1 MMPFH
6 NRSAQRA
13 RALFMMDRD
22 PTNPQPSRPLGS
34 IGDSAR
40 LAVSDLMPLVYQD
53 LRALASARLRSERP
67 DHTLQPT
74 ALVHEAFLRLAEQTR
89 AAFRSREHFF
99 AVAAETIRRV
109 LVDHARARRA
119 DKRSA
124 GGARLTIQA
133 ALDSPDKPDV
143 DLLSLD
149 DALTRLAALNE
160 RQAKVVE
167 LRYFAGLNI
176 DATAAYLGVSEGTV
190 KGDWRLA
197 RAWLERELENE
208 RRL

>member
-1 MMPFH
+1 
-6 NRSAQRA
+6 
-13 RALFMMDRD
+13 MDTQ
-22 PTNPQPSRPLGS
+22 PTNPRISKAS
-34 IGDSAR
+34 S
-40 LAVSDLMPLVYQD
+40 AVSEGARQAAADLMPLVYQE
-53 LRALASARLRSERP
+53 LRALAAARLRDERSG
-67 DHTLQPT
+67 HTLQPT
-74 ALVHEAFLRLAEQTR
+74 ALVHEAFLKLAEQTR
-89 AAFRSREHFF
+89 AGFRNREHFF
-99 AVAAETIRRV
+99 AVAAEAIRRV

-119 DKRSA
+119 NKRNP
-124 GGARLTIQA
+124 GGERLSIQA
-133 ALDSPDKPDV
+133 ALDSMDEPGV
-143 DLLSLD
+143 DLLGLD

-167 LRYFAGLNI
+167 LRYFGGLNV